1 MGGANVKPMGD
12 VGAIRKKF
20 TYKYLG
26 STPVSRVF
34 VLLVFRVRTLS
45 NVAWTLAPCAVQRQ
59 AGRHLR
65 LQPIAQPRC
74 ALLERFLAACVP
86 T

>member
-26 STPVSRVF
+26 STPVS
-34 VLLVFRVRTLS
+34 
-45 NVAWTLAPCAVQRQ
+45 C
-59 AGRHLR
+59 
-65 LQPIAQPRC
+65 
-74 ALLERFLAACVP
+74 
-86 T
+86 